1 MWLKVIPLLDDGLR
15 TCGTH
20 FWEVTQRGRWRSVVG
35 ARNSLSASVIRYYE
49 YALKGMRQKP
59 KRVIT
64 RLCRAMHR
72 ILARVTIAT
81 LVGAAGVLAQ
91 TSPATNLEVLQVRP
105 NFYMIA
111 GAGGNIG
118 FQVGEDGVVVVD
130 SGSVSGADAVVATI
144 RKVTKQPIRYVI
156 NTSSD
161 PDHVG
166 GNAVVAKA
174 GQTLFTQGGGAGIGA
189 DFLGGGASILSVEQ
203 VLTRMSAGKPFPFPV
218 EAWPTETFNQRR
230 KYMYLNDEG
239 IEIFHE
245 PAAHTDGDAIVFFR
259 RSDVVVA
266 GDIFDTRRFPVI
278 DTAKGGTIHGEI
290 AALQKVVDTAIPSVP
305 IVSREAGTLVIPG
318 HGRICDQLDVVDY
331 RDMVTIIRDRVRD
344 LMKQGL
350 TLQQVK
356 AAAPARG
363 YMRRYGSDAG
373 SWTTDDFVE
382 AVYRS
387 MSQKAQ

>member
-1 MWLKVIPLLDDGLR
+1 M
-15 TCGTH
+15 
-20 FWEVTQRGRWRSVVG
+20 S
-35 ARNSLSASVIRYYE
+35 
-49 YALKGMRQKP
+49 QKAN
-59 KRVIT
+59 RVIA

-72 ILARVTIAT
+72 ILAPVVVTAFVSI
-81 LVGAAGVLAQ
+81 GGMLAQ
-91 TSPATNLEVLQVRP
+91 TSPGTILEVLQLRP
-105 NFYMIA
+105 NFYLIA
-111 GAGGNIG
+111 GAGANIG
-118 FQVGEDGVVVVD
+118 FQVGDDGVVVID
-130 SGSVSGADAVVATI
+130 SGSVSSANAVIAAI
-144 RKVTKQPIRYVI
+144 RRVTKQPIRYVI

-174 GQTLFTQGGGAGIGA
+174 GQTLFTQGGGAGIGS

-203 VLTRMSAGKPFPFPV
+203 VLTRMSGGKPSPFPL

-239 IEIFHE
+239 IEVFHE

-266 GDIFDTRRFPVI
+266 GDIFDTTRFPVI
-278 DTAKGGTIHGEI
+278 DTARGGTVYGEI
-290 AALQKVVDTAIPSVP
+290 AALQKLVETAIPSVP

-331 RDMVTIIRDRVRD
+331 RDMVTIIRDRIGD

-363 YMRRYGSDAG
+363 YTRRYGSETG
-373 SWTTDDFVE
+373 SWTTNDFVE

-387 MSQKAQ
+387 MNQKVQ